1 MTITFVCRSSKVSK
15 KDGLTPLE
23 LYVIIDGKR
32 RFVSLKRRI
41 DHKLFNPKK
50 QIVRGDTQTN
60 EYIEAVRMKCYSL
73 QTEML
78 KRGLLLTV
86 DTFVYAFRY
95 GIRQNSISVYGLFDK
110 FMDKQLEKK
119 DVGLI
124 TQAIYV
130 KYRCTIRYC
139 KEAMQTDKM
148 LSDLTTSDMEDIYK
162 YMLRKMSN
170 NSAICYMRKLKT
182 ILIYAIREGYIST
195 NPITFKFH
203 KDKVEKEP
211 LTLEEVRRIRTVK
224 LGSKRIENIR
234 DLFILQ
240 CYTGLA
246 FRDMSCFSEK
256 DIKIDKDGKE
266 WIVKER
272 IKTGIT
278 ALIPILPVVK
288 EILVKYNYHL
298 PTLTNQKY
306 NSYLKEIQDV
316 CGITKTLHSHLARH
330 TCGTLLLNAGVDM
343 LTVSKVLG
351 HSSTKTTEAV
361 YAKLLPETIMRRVEQ
376 VSDKLI

>member
-15 KDGLTPLE
+15 RNGLTPLE

-32 RFVSLKRRI
+32 RYVSLNRKI

-50 QIVRGDTQTN
+50 QIVRGDTETN
-60 EYIEAVRMKCYSL
+60 KYIEAVRMKCYAL
-73 QTEML
+73 ETEML

-86 DTFVYAFRY
+86 DTFVYAFRH

-110 FMDKQLEKK
+110 FMEKQLEKK

-224 LGSKRIENIR
+224 LGSRRIENIR

-288 EILVKYNYHL
+288 EILIKYNYHL

-306 NSYLKEIQDV
+306 NSYLKEIQDI
-316 CGITKTLHSHLARH
+316 CGIKKTLHSHLARH
-330 TCGTLLLNAGVDM
+330 TCGTLLLN
-343 LTVSKVLG
+343 
-351 HSSTKTTEAV
+351 
-361 YAKLLPETIMRRVEQ
+361 
-376 VSDKLI
+376 

>member
-50 QIVRGDTQTN
+50 QIVRGDTETN

-73 QTEML
+73 ETEML
-78 KRGLLLTV
+78 KRSLLFTV
-86 DTFVYAFRY
+86 DTFVYAFRH

-119 DVGLI
+119 NLGLI
-124 TQAIYV
+124 THAIYV

-148 LSDLTTSDMEDIYK
+148 LSELTPSDMEDIYT

-182 ILIYAIREGYIST
+182 ILIYAIHEGYINT

-203 KDKVEKEP
+203 KDKVKKDP
-211 LTLEEVRRIRTVK
+211 LTLEEVRRIRTK
-224 LGSKRIENIR
+224 ELGSERVENIR

-246 FRDMSCFSEK
+246 FRDMSCLSEK
-256 DIKIDKDGKE
+256 DIRIDKDGKE

-272 IKTGIT
+272 IKTGVP
-278 ALIPILPVVK
+278 AFIPILPVVK

-306 NSYLKEIQDV
+306 NSYLKEIQEV
-316 CGITKTLHSHLARH
+316 CGIKKTLHSHLARH

-361 YAKLLPETIMRRVEQ
+361 YAKLLPETIMRRVEE

>member
-23 LYVIIDGKR
+23 LYIIIDGKR
-32 RFVSLKRRI
+32 RFVSLNRKI
-41 DHKLFNPKK
+41 DHRLFNPKK

-60 EYIEAVRMKCYSL
+60 EYIEAIRMKCYAL
-73 QTEML
+73 ETEML

-86 DTFVYAFRY
+86 DTFVYAFRH

-110 FMDKQLEKK
+110 FMEKQLEKK

-139 KEAMQTDKM
+139 KDAMQTDKM

-211 LTLEEVRRIRTVK
+211 LTIEEVRSIRTK
-224 LGSKRIENIR
+224 ELGSRRIENIR

-246 FRDMSCFSEK
+246 FRDMSSLSEM
-256 DIKIDKDGKE
+256 DIRIDKDGKE

-278 ALIPILPVVK
+278 AFIPILPVVK

-351 HSSTKTTEAV
+351 HSSTKTTETV
-361 YAKLLPETIMRRVEQ
+361 YAKLLPETIMRRVED

>member
-60 EYIEAVRMKCYSL
+60 EYIEAIRMKCYAL
-73 QTEML
+73 ETEML

-86 DTFVYAFRY
+86 DTFVYAFRH

-110 FMDKQLEKK
+110 FMEKQLEKK
-119 DVGLI
+119 NIGLI
-124 TQAIYV
+124 THAIYV

-182 ILIYAIREGYIST
+182 ILIYAIREGYITT

-203 KDKVEKEP
+203 KDKVEKDP

-246 FRDMSCFSEK
+246 FRDMSCLSEK

-361 YAKLLPETIMRRVEQ
+361 YAKLLPETIMRRLEE

>member
-1 MTITFVCRSSKVSK
+1 MTITFVCRSAKVSRRS
-15 KDGLTPLE
+15 GLSPLE

-32 RFVSLKRRI
+32 RFVSLNRKI
-41 DHKLFNPKK
+41 DHRLFNPKK

-73 QTEML
+73 ETEML

-86 DTFVYAFRY
+86 DTFVYAFKH
-95 GIRQNSISVYGLFDK
+95 GIRQNSISLYGLFDK
-110 FMDKQLEKK
+110 FMEKQMEKK
-119 DVGLI
+119 EVGLI

-182 ILIYAIREGYIST
+182 ILIYAIREGYLTT

-203 KDKVEKEP
+203 KDKIEKDP
-211 LTLEEVRRIRTVK
+211 LTLDEVRRIRTVK

-246 FRDMSCFSEK
+246 FKDMSCFSEK

-361 YAKLLPETIMRRVEQ
+361 YAKLLPETIMRRVEE
-376 VSDKLI
+376 VSDKLV

>member
-41 DHKLFNPKK
+41 NHKLFNPKK

-73 QTEML
+73 ETEML

-119 DVGLI
+119 EVGLI

-246 FRDMSCFSEK
+246 FKDMSCFSVK

-361 YAKLLPETIMRRVEQ
+361 YAKLLPETIMRRVEE

>member
-32 RFVSLKRRI
+32 RFVSLNRRI
-41 DHKLFNPKK
+41 DPKLFNAKK

-60 EYIEAVRMKCYSL
+60 EYIEAVRMKCYAL
-73 QTEML
+73 ETEML

-86 DTFVYAFRY
+86 DTFVYAFKH
-95 GIRQNSISVYGLFDK
+95 GIRQNSISTYGLFDK
-110 FMDKQLEKK
+110 FMEKQLEKK
-119 DVGLI
+119 NIGLI
-124 TQAIYV
+124 THAIYV

-148 LSDLTTSDMEDIYK
+148 LSDLTTSDMEDIYT
-162 YMLRKMSN
+162 YMLHKMSN
-170 NSAICYMRKLKT
+170 NRAICYMRKLKT
-182 ILIYAIREGYIST
+182 ILLYAIREGYIST

-211 LTLEEVRRIRTVK
+211 LTIEEVRSIRTK
-224 LGSKRIENIR
+224 ELGSRRIENIR

-246 FRDMSCFSEK
+246 FRDMSSLSEK
-256 DIKIDKDGKE
+256 DIKLDKDGKE

-272 IKTGIT
+272 IKTGVS
-278 ALIPILPVVK
+278 AFIPILPVVK

-306 NSYLKEIQDV
+306 NSYLKEIQEV
-316 CGITKTLHSHLARH
+316 CGIKKTLHSHLARH

-361 YAKLLPETIMRRVEQ
+361 YAKLLPETIMRRVEE

>member
-1 MTITFVCRSSKVSK
+1 MTITFVCRSAKVSK

-32 RFVSLKRRI
+32 RFVSLNRKI
-41 DHKLFNPKK
+41 DHKLFNSKR

-60 EYIEAVRMKCYSL
+60 EYIEAVRMKCYAL
-73 QTEML
+73 ETEML
-78 KRGLLLTV
+78 KRGLLLTA
-86 DTFVYAFRY
+86 DTFVYAFRH
-95 GIRQNSISVYGLFDK
+95 GIRQNSISFYGLFDK
-110 FMDKQLEKK
+110 FMEKQLEKK
-119 DVGLI
+119 NIGLI
-124 TQAIYV
+124 THAIYV

-148 LSDLTTSDMEDIYK
+148 LSDLTTSDMEDIYT
-162 YMLRKMSN
+162 YMLHKMSN

-182 ILIYAIREGYIST
+182 ILLYAIREGYIST

-211 LTLEEVRRIRTVK
+211 LTIEEVRRIRTK
-224 LGSKRIENIR
+224 ELGSRRIENIR

-246 FRDMSCFSEK
+246 FKDMSSLSEK
-256 DIKIDKDGKE
+256 DIRIDKDGKE

-306 NSYLKEIQDV
+306 NSYLKEIQDI
-316 CGITKTLHSHLARH
+316 CGIKKTLHSHLARH

-361 YAKLLPETIMRRVEQ
+361 YAKLLPETIMRRVED

>member
-86 DTFVYAFRY
+86 DTFVYAFKH
-95 GIRQNSISVYGLFDK
+95 GIRQNSISLYGLFDK
-110 FMDKQLEKK
+110 FMEKQMEKK
-119 DVGLI
+119 EVGLI

-203 KDKVEKEP
+203 KDKVEKDP

-256 DIKIDKDGKE
+256 DIRIDKDGKE

-316 CGITKTLHSHLARH
+316 CGITKTLHSHLARQ

-361 YAKLLPETIMRRVEQ
+361 YAKLLPETIMRRVEE

>member
-110 FMDKQLEKK
+110 FMEKQLEKK

-130 KYRCTIRYC
+130 KYRCTIRYS

-361 YAKLLPETIMRRVEQ
+361 YAKLLPETIMRRVEE
-376 VSDKLI
+376 VSDKLV

>member
-60 EYIEAVRMKCYSL
+60 KYIEAVRMKCYSL
-73 QTEML
+73 ETEML

-86 DTFVYAFRY
+86 DTFVYAFKH
-95 GIRQNSISVYGLFDK
+95 GIRQNSISFYGLFDK
-110 FMDKQLEKK
+110 FMEKQLEKK
-119 DVGLI
+119 EVGLI

-182 ILIYAIREGYIST
+182 ILIYAIREGYISA

-361 YAKLLPETIMRRVEQ
+361 YAKLLPETIMRRVEE

>member
-41 DHKLFNPKK
+41 DHKLFNAKK

-60 EYIEAVRMKCYSL
+60 EYIKAMRMKCYSL

-78 KRGLLLTV
+78 KRGLLFTV
-86 DTFVYAFRY
+86 DTFVYAFRH

-110 FMDKQLEKK
+110 FMEKQLEKK
-119 DVGLI
+119 NLGLI
-124 TQAIYV
+124 THAIYV

-148 LSDLTTSDMEDIYK
+148 LSELTPSDMEDIYTH
-162 YMLRKMSN
+162 MLHKMSN

-182 ILIYAIREGYIST
+182 ILIYAIHEGYIST

-203 KDKVEKEP
+203 KDKVKKDP
-211 LTLEEVRRIRTVK
+211 LTLDEVRRIRTK
-224 LGSKRIENIR
+224 ELGSERVENIR

-246 FRDMSCFSEK
+246 FRDMSSLSK
-256 DIKIDKDGKE
+256 RDIKIDKDGKE

-272 IKTGIT
+272 IKTGVP
-278 ALIPILPVVK
+278 AFIPILPVVK

-306 NSYLKEIQDV
+306 NSYLKEIQEV
-316 CGITKTLHSHLARH
+316 CGIKKTLHSHLARH

-361 YAKLLPETIMRRVEQ
+361 YAKLLPETIMRRVEE

>member
-32 RFVSLKRRI
+32 RFVSLNRRI
-41 DHKLFNPKK
+41 DPKLFNPKK
-50 QIVRGDTQTN
+50 QIVRGDAQTN
-60 EYIEAVRMKCYSL
+60 EYIEAVRMKCYAL
-73 QTEML
+73 ETEML

-86 DTFVYAFRY
+86 DTFVYAFRH

-110 FMDKQLEKK
+110 FMEKQLEKK

-361 YAKLLPETIMRRVEQ
+361 YAKLLPETVMRRVEE
-376 VSDKLI
+376 VADKLI

>member
-41 DHKLFNPKK
+41 DYKLFNPKK

-60 EYIEAVRMKCYSL
+60 KYIEAVRMKCYSL
-73 QTEML
+73 ETEML

-86 DTFVYAFRY
+86 DTFVYAFKH
-95 GIRQNSISVYGLFDK
+95 GIRQNSISLYGLFDK
-110 FMDKQLEKK
+110 FMEKQLEKK
-119 DVGLI
+119 EVGLI

-139 KEAMQTDKM
+139 KEAMQNDKM

-203 KDKVEKEP
+203 KDKIEKDP
-211 LTLEEVRRIRTVK
+211 LTLDEVRRIRTVK

-288 EILVKYNYHL
+288 EILVKYNYRL

-361 YAKLLPETIMRRVEQ
+361 YAKLLPETIMRRVEE

>member
-1 MTITFVCRSSKVSK
+1 MIITFICRSSKVSK
-15 KDGLTPLE
+15 RSGLTPLE

-32 RFVSLKRRI
+32 RFVSLNRRI
-41 DHKLFNPKK
+41 DPKLFNPKK

-60 EYIEAVRMKCYSL
+60 EYIKAVRMKCYSL

-78 KRGLLLTV
+78 KRGLLFTA
-86 DTFVYAFRY
+86 DTFVYAFRH
-95 GIRQNSISVYGLFDK
+95 GIRQNSISVYGIFDK
-110 FMDKQLEKK
+110 FMEKQLEKK
-119 DVGLI
+119 NLGMI
-124 TQAIYV
+124 THAIYV

-148 LSDLTTSDMEDIYK
+148 LSELTPSDMEDIYTH
-162 YMLRKMSN
+162 MLHKMSN

-182 ILIYAIREGYIST
+182 ILIYAIHEGYIST

-203 KDKVEKEP
+203 KDKVKKDP
-211 LTLEEVRRIRTVK
+211 LTLDEVRRIRTK
-224 LGSKRIENIR
+224 ELGSERVENIR

-246 FRDMSCFSEK
+246 FRDMSSFSKK

-272 IKTGIT
+272 IKTGVP
-278 ALIPILPVVK
+278 AFIPILPVVK

-306 NSYLKEIQDV
+306 NSYLKEIQEV
-316 CGITKTLHSHLARH
+316 CGIKKTLHSHLARH

-361 YAKLLPETIMRRVEQ
+361 YAKLLPETIMRRVEE

>member
-1 MTITFVCRSSKVSK
+1 MIITFICRSSKVSK

-23 LYVIIDGKR
+23 LYVIINGKR
-32 RFVSLKRRI
+32 RFVSLNRKI
-41 DHKLFNPKK
+41 DHRLFNPKK

-60 EYIEAVRMKCYSL
+60 EYIKAIRMKCYAL
-73 QTEML
+73 ETEML

-86 DTFVYAFRY
+86 DTFVYAFKH
-95 GIRQNSISVYGLFDK
+95 GIRQNSISTYGLFDK
-110 FMDKQLEKK
+110 FMEKQLEKK
-119 DVGLI
+119 NIGLI
-124 TQAIYV
+124 THAIYV

-148 LSDLTTSDMEDIYK
+148 LADLNTSDMEDIYT
-162 YMLRKMSN
+162 YMLRHMSN

-211 LTLEEVRRIRTVK
+211 LTIEEVRLIRTK
-224 LGSKRIENIR
+224 ELGSRRIENIR

-246 FRDMSCFSEK
+246 FRDMSSLSEK

-266 WIVKER
+266 WIVKQR
-272 IKTGIT
+272 IKTGVS
-278 ALIPILPVVK
+278 AFIPILPVVK

-306 NSYLKEIQDV
+306 NSYLKEIQDI
-316 CGITKTLHSHLARH
+316 CGIKKTLHSHLARH

-361 YAKLLPETIMRRVEQ
+361 YAKLLPETIMRRVEE

>member
-32 RFVSLKRRI
+32 RFVSLNRKI
-41 DHKLFNPKK
+41 DHRLFNPKK
-50 QIVRGDTQTN
+50 QIVRGDTETN
-60 EYIEAVRMKCYSL
+60 KYIEAVRMKCYAL
-73 QTEML
+73 ETEML

-86 DTFVYAFRY
+86 DTFVYAFKH
-95 GIRQNSISVYGLFDK
+95 GIRQNSISLYGLFDK
-110 FMDKQLEKK
+110 FMEKQMEKK
-119 DVGLI
+119 EVGLI

-182 ILIYAIREGYIST
+182 ILIYAIREGYITT

-203 KDKVEKEP
+203 KDKVKKDP
-211 LTLEEVRRIRTVK
+211 LTLDEVRRIRTVK

-246 FRDMSCFSEK
+246 FRDMSCLSEK
-256 DIKIDKDGKE
+256 DIRIDKDGKE

-316 CGITKTLHSHLARH
+316 CGIKKTLHSHLARH

-351 HSSTKTTEAV
+351 HSSTKTTEAA
-361 YAKLLPETIMRRVEQ
+361 YAKLLPETIMRRVEE

>member
-60 EYIEAVRMKCYSL
+60 KYIEAVRMKCYSL
-73 QTEML
+73 ETEML

-86 DTFVYAFRY
+86 DTFVYAFKH
-95 GIRQNSISVYGLFDK
+95 GIRQNSISLYGLFDK
-110 FMDKQLEKK
+110 FMEKQLEKK
-119 DVGLI
+119 EVGLI

-148 LSDLTTSDMEDIYK
+148 LSELTPSDMEDIYK

-182 ILIYAIREGYIST
+182 ILIYAIREGYITT

-203 KDKVEKEP
+203 KDKVVKDP
-211 LTLEEVRRIRTVK
+211 LTLDEVRRIRTVK

-246 FRDMSCFSEK
+246 FRDMSSFSEK
-256 DIKIDKDGKE
+256 DIRIDKDGKE

-306 NSYLKEIQDV
+306 NSYLKEIQEV
-316 CGITKTLHSHLARH
+316 CGIKKTLHSHLARH

-361 YAKLLPETIMRRVEQ
+361 YAKLLPETIMRRVED

>member
-32 RFVSLKRRI
+32 RYVSLNRKI
-41 DHKLFNPKK
+41 DPKLFNPKK

-60 EYIEAVRMKCYSL
+60 EYIEAVRMKCYAL
-73 QTEML
+73 ETEML

-86 DTFVYAFRY
+86 DTFVYAFRH

-110 FMDKQLEKK
+110 FMEKQLEKK

-361 YAKLLPETIMRRVEQ
+361 YAKLLPETIMRRVEE

>member
-1 MTITFVCRSSKVSK
+1 MTITFVCRSAKVSK

-32 RFVSLKRRI
+32 RFVSLNRKI
-41 DHKLFNPKK
+41 DHRLFNPKK

-60 EYIEAVRMKCYSL
+60 EYIEAIRMKCYAL
-73 QTEML
+73 ETEML
-78 KRGLLLTV
+78 KRGLLLTA
-86 DTFVYAFRY
+86 DTFVYAFRH
-95 GIRQNSISVYGLFDK
+95 GIRQNSISFYGLFDK
-110 FMDKQLEKK
+110 FMEKQLEKK
-119 DVGLI
+119 NIGLI
-124 TQAIYV
+124 THAIYV

-361 YAKLLPETIMRRVEQ
+361 YAKLLPETIMRRVEE

>member
-32 RFVSLKRRI
+32 RFISLKRRI

-182 ILIYAIREGYIST
+182 ILIYAIREGYTST

-246 FRDMSCFSEK
+246 FKDMSCFSEK

-361 YAKLLPETIMRRVEQ
+361 YAKLLPETIMRRVEE
-376 VSDKLI
+376 VSDKLV

>member
-1 MTITFVCRSSKVSK
+1 MTITFVCRGSKVSK

-23 LYVIIDGKR
+23 LYVIINGKR
-32 RFVSLKRRI
+32 RYVSLNRRI
-41 DHKLFNPKK
+41 NPKTFNPKK
-50 QIVRGDTQTN
+50 QMVRGDDQTN
-60 EYIEAVRMKCYSL
+60 EYIEAVRMRCYSIE
-73 QTEML
+73 TEML
-78 KRGLLLTV
+78 KRGLLLTT
-86 DTFVYAFRY
+86 DTFVYAFKN
-95 GIRQNSISVYGLFDK
+95 GIKHNSITVYALFDE
-110 FMDKQLEKK
+110 FMQKQEDKRK
-119 DVGLI
+119 VGLI

-148 LSDLTTSDMEDIYK
+148 LSDLTTSDMEDIYT
-162 YMLRKMSN
+162 YMLGRMAN

-182 ILIYAIREGYIST
+182 MLIYAIREGYISQ

-211 LTLEEVRRIRTVK
+211 LTLEEVRLIRTK
-224 LGSKRIENIR
+224 ELGSKSIKNIR
-234 DLFILQ
+234 DLFIFQ

-246 FRDMSCFSEK
+246 FRDMASLSEK

-272 IKTGIT
+272 IKTGVP
-278 ALIPILPVVK
+278 AFIPILPVVK

-306 NSYLKEIQDV
+306 NSYLKEIQEV
-316 CGITKTLHSHLARH
+316 CGIKKTLHSHLARH

-361 YAKLLPETIMRRVEQ
+361 YAKLLPETIMHRVEE
-376 VSDKLI
+376 VSEKLM

>member
-60 EYIEAVRMKCYSL
+60 KYIEAVRMKCYSL
-73 QTEML
+73 ETEML

-86 DTFVYAFRY
+86 DTFVYAFKH
-95 GIRQNSISVYGLFDK
+95 GIRQNSISFYGLFDK
-110 FMDKQLEKK
+110 FMEKQLEKK
-119 DVGLI
+119 EVGLI

-182 ILIYAIREGYIST
+182 ILIYAIREGYISA

-246 FRDMSCFSEK
+246 FKDMSCFSEK
-256 DIKIDKDGKE
+256 DIRIDKDGKE

-361 YAKLLPETIMRRVEQ
+361 YAKLLPETIMRRVEE

>member
-41 DHKLFNPKK
+41 NHKLFNAKK

-73 QTEML
+73 ETEML

-95 GIRQNSISVYGLFDK
+95 GIRQNSISTYGLFDK

-119 DVGLI
+119 EVGLI

-182 ILIYAIREGYIST
+182 ILIYAIRERYIST

-203 KDKVEKEP
+203 KDKVVKEP

-361 YAKLLPETIMRRVEQ
+361 YAKLLPETIMRRVEE

>member
-1 MTITFVCRSSKVSK
+1 MIITFICRSSKVSK
-15 KDGLTPLE
+15 RSGLTPLE

-32 RFVSLKRRI
+32 RFVSLDRKI

-50 QIVRGDTQTN
+50 QIVRGDTETN
-60 EYIEAVRMKCYSL
+60 KYIEAVRMKCYSL
-73 QTEML
+73 ETEML

-86 DTFVYAFRY
+86 DTFVYAFKH
-95 GIRQNSISVYGLFDK
+95 GIRQNSISLYGLFDK

-119 DVGLI
+119 EVGLI

-203 KDKVEKEP
+203 KDKVEKDP
-211 LTLEEVRRIRTVK
+211 LTLDEVRRIRTVK

-246 FRDMSCFSEK
+246 FRDMSCLSEK

-316 CGITKTLHSHLARH
+316 CGIKKTLHSHLARH

-361 YAKLLPETIMRRVEQ
+361 YAKLLPETIMRRVEE

>member
-32 RFVSLKRRI
+32 RFVSLNRRI
-41 DHKLFNPKK
+41 DHRLFNPKK

-60 EYIEAVRMKCYSL
+60 EYIEAIRMKCYAL
-73 QTEML
+73 ETEML

-86 DTFVYAFRY
+86 NTFVYAFKH

-139 KEAMQTDKM
+139 KEAIQTDKM

-306 NSYLKEIQDV
+306 NSYLKEIQEV
-316 CGITKTLHSHLARH
+316 CGIKKTLHSHLARH

-361 YAKLLPETIMRRVEQ
+361 YAKLLPETIMRRVED

>member
-110 FMDKQLEKK
+110 FMEKQLEKK

-139 KEAMQTDKM
+139 KDAMQTDKM

-203 KDKVEKEP
+203 KDKIEKEP

-361 YAKLLPETIMRRVEQ
+361 YAKLLPETIMRRVEE

>member
-60 EYIEAVRMKCYSL
+60 KYIEAVRMKCYSL
-73 QTEML
+73 ETEML

-86 DTFVYAFRY
+86 DTFVYAFKH
-95 GIRQNSISVYGLFDK
+95 GIRQNSISFYGLFDK
-110 FMDKQLEKK
+110 FMVKQLEKK
-119 DVGLI
+119 EVGLI

-203 KDKVEKEP
+203 KDKVEKDP
-211 LTLEEVRRIRTVK
+211 LTLDEVRRIRTVK

-246 FRDMSCFSEK
+246 FKDMSCFSEK

-361 YAKLLPETIMRRVEQ
+361 YAKLLPETIMRRVEE
-376 VSDKLI
+376 VSDRLI

>member
-41 DHKLFNPKK
+41 DQKLFNAKK

-60 EYIEAVRMKCYSL
+60 EYIKAMRMKCYSL

-78 KRGLLLTV
+78 KRGLLFTV
-86 DTFVYAFRY
+86 DTFVYAFRH

-110 FMDKQLEKK
+110 FMEKQLEKK
-119 DVGLI
+119 NLGLI
-124 TQAIYV
+124 THAIYV

-148 LSDLTTSDMEDIYK
+148 LSELTPSDMEDIYTH
-162 YMLRKMSN
+162 MLHKMSN

-182 ILIYAIREGYIST
+182 ILIYAIHEGYIST

-203 KDKVEKEP
+203 KDKVKKDP
-211 LTLEEVRRIRTVK
+211 LTLDEVRRIRTK
-224 LGSKRIENIR
+224 ELGSERVENIR

-246 FRDMSCFSEK
+246 FRDMSNLSKK

-272 IKTGIT
+272 IKTGVP
-278 ALIPILPVVK
+278 AFIPILPVVK

-306 NSYLKEIQDV
+306 NSYLKEIQEV
-316 CGITKTLHSHLARH
+316 CGIKKTLHSHLARH

-361 YAKLLPETIMRRVEQ
+361 YAKLLPETIMKRVEE

>member
-32 RFVSLKRRI
+32 RFISLKRRI

-110 FMDKQLEKK
+110 FMEKQLEKK

-256 DIKIDKDGKE
+256 DIRIDKDGKE

-361 YAKLLPETIMRRVEQ
+361 YAKLLPETIMRRVEE
-376 VSDKLI
+376 VSDKLV

>member
-60 EYIEAVRMKCYSL
+60 KYIEAVRMKCYSL
-73 QTEML
+73 ETEML

-86 DTFVYAFRY
+86 DTFVYAFKH
-95 GIRQNSISVYGLFDK
+95 GIRQNSISFYGLFDK
-110 FMDKQLEKK
+110 FMEKQMEKK
-119 DVGLI
+119 EVGLI

-203 KDKVEKEP
+203 KDKVEKDP
-211 LTLEEVRRIRTVK
+211 LTLDEVRRIRTVK

-246 FRDMSCFSEK
+246 FRDMSCLSEK
-256 DIKIDKDGKE
+256 DIRIDKDGKE

-288 EILVKYNYHL
+288 EILVKYNYRL

-306 NSYLKEIQDV
+306 NSYLKEIQEI
-316 CGITKTLHSHLARH
+316 CGIKKTLHSHLARH

-361 YAKLLPETIMRRVEQ
+361 YAKLLPETIMRRVEE